1 MSLSNQSSPSPLTF
15 KCGRV
20 LWERNASLG
29 FGLMRRGRG
38 LEYDVSVNPL
48 HMCVCVC
55 HWSEHVLLQI
65 LCVTVTGRTTKY
77 YYNKWH

>member
-48 HMCVCVC
+48 HMYVCVCVTGLNTFYC
-55 HWSEHVLLQI
+55 KSS
-65 LCVTVTGRTTKY
+65 VTVTGRTTKY
-77 YYNKWH
+77 YYN

>member
-48 HMCVCVC
+48 HMYVCVC
-55 HWSEHVLLQI
+55 
-65 LCVTVTGRTTKY
+65 TRFYFTGLKTFYCKSSV
-77 YYNKWH
+77 